1 MLERGA
7 QRQTADAAKSVDTQ
21 LDGHGESL
29 GRKVTKQLR
38 NRI

>member
-21 LDGHGESL
+21 LDGHECFSL
-29 GRKVTKQLR
+29 SE
-38 NRI
+38 N